1 MNSGLV
7 ALKTAKKLTFENT
20 KKCYR
25 QRTANMEQTGR
36 ETNYRGPSNRF
47 TDILLLFFSCT
58 MHNKKTIPLMTL
70 LLFSYLTK
78 DEYIHG

>member
-36 ETNYRGPSNRF
+36 ETRQTNRQTENSKTEATLSPVVCGSSGNAGQKQRVKENYSF
-47 TDILLLFFSCT
+47 TL
-58 MHNKKTIPLMTL
+58 
-70 LLFSYLTK
+70 
-78 DEYIHG
+78 

>member
-36 ETNYRGPSNRF
+36 ETNYRGPSNRR
-47 TDILLLFFSCT
+47 TDKMLGGAGQ
-58 MHNKKTIPLMTL
+58 
-70 LLFSYLTK
+70 YALT
-78 DEYIHG
+78 